1 MSSILQKQI
10 GIAAGN
16 PSIVG
21 ATELVIAYTG
31 RCEVNTPTCRAIIK
45 GWALLQTG
53 TGTTGV
59 VLRIRRGNGITGAVV
74 AGGPVINVAGVLIM
88 DTSIK
93 FAESLVNAEYADY
106 TLTVVQIGA
115 SANGTVQYASIEVEL
130 ING

>member
-16 PSIVG
+16 PQIVTT
-21 ATELVIAYTG
+21 AELAAAYTG

-45 GWALLQTG
+45 GWVLIQTG

-59 VLRIRRGNGITGAVV
+59 VLRIRRGNGITGAVIAGGSVIAV
-74 AGGPVINVAGVLIM
+74 AGAVML

-93 FAESLVNAEYADY
+93 WAESLVNAEFADY
-106 TLTVVQIGA
+106 TLTVVQLAA
-115 SANGTVQYASIEVEL
+115 SANGVVQYASIEAEL